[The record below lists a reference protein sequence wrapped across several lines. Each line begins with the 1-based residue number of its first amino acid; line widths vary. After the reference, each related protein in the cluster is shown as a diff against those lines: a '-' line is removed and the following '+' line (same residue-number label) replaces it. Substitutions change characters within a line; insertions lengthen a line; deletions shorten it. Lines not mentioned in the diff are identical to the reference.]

1 MGYSTTEC
9 PDYLEATNWLLNK
22 NYTKNFTLQLF
33 FKIGEIF
40 LIHSIQSNEKH
51 NFNSRAITTISARKT
66 TKQDFSKKKNI
77 LAILILYA
85 AVTSRKKKI
94 RNISQFAI

>member
-66 TKQDFSKKKNI
+66 TKQDFSKKKYFGSFNP
-77 LAILILYA
+77 LCCCNF
-85 AVTSRKKKI
+85 TQKK
-94 RNISQFAI
+94 N